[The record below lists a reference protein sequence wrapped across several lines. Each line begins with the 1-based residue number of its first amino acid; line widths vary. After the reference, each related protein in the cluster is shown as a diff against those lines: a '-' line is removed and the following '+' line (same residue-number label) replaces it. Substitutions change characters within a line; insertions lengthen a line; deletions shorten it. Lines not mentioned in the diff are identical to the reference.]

1 MAGTFDWLDKGIAEA
16 LDAVPVP
23 VFVKDQDSRFIL
35 INQRCEEQLGVPRV
49 EMIGRTGEG
58 LFPPGQVTRL
68 IENDRRAMEGFALSS
83 EEVVRNLATDQD
95 RTLRTIRRPIHDPL
109 GGTRSLVGVSIDITE
124 AKRTELSLRDSEEK
138 LRGLFELS
146 PLGIVLNGMDGKF
159 LEFNPAFAAI
169 CGHSAEELCHL
180 DYWKLTPE
188 TYANEE
194 QTQLQALLARGHYG
208 PYEKEYIRKDGSLV
222 PLRLTGVLLHAGD
235 GTAYIWSIVEDI
247 TAQKKAQ
254 EAVWF
259 HANFDDITALP
270 NRRLVYQRL
279 DEEIARARESGR
291 RMALLFVDFD
301 RFKEINDAFGHD
313 KGDLLLKEAAR
324 RLSAGLHPTDTV
336 GRLNGDE
343 FMIVVGAQEETQ
355 RLDEVAEA
363 LRQALGAPYRLGP
376 DLAYSSVSI
385 GIAVFP
391 QDGENAD
398 TLVRHADQAMYEAKA
413 LGRNRICFFHRALQE
428 EATRRSRI
436 ANELRG
442 AIAGGQFRLFYQP
455 ILDLATGEVVK
466 AEALLRWQHPE
477 LGLVGPADFIP
488 VAEQTGEILAIG
500 QWVFE
505 EVLRQLA
512 TWDAAGMPPVR
523 VGINRSPVEFRQ
535 SGDVLA
541 SWPARLAEHGLCG
554 QRLVVEITEGLLV
567 ELGDTVRD
575 QFERLQRM
583 GIALSLDDF
592 GTGYSSLAYLRK
604 FDVDF
609 LKIDRAFVQGVAPGA
624 DDLALCEAIIVMA
637 QKLGIEVVAE
647 GIETEDQR
655 ALLAAAGCRL
665 GQGFLFS
672 RPLPAEAFA
681 AFVRGAARHA

>member
-35 INQRCEEQLGVPRV
+35 INRSCEEQLGVPRDKV
-49 EMIGRTGEG
+49 IGRTGEG

-68 IENDRRAMEGFALSS
+68 IENDRRAMEGSAVSC
-83 EEVVRNLATDQD
+83 EEVVRNLATHQD
-95 RTLRTIRRPIHDPL
+95 RTVRTIRRPIHDPL
-109 GGTRSLVGVSIDITE
+109 GRTRSLVGVSIDITE
-124 AKRTELSLRDSEEK
+124 AKQTELSLRDSEEK

-159 LEFNPAFAAI
+159 LEFNPAFTAI
-169 CGHSAEELCHL
+169 CGYSAEELSHL

-188 TYANEE
+188 TYATEE
-194 QTQLQALLARGHYG
+194 HTQLQALLTRGHYG

-222 PLRLTGVLLHAGD
+222 PLRLTGVLLHASD

-324 RLSAGLHPTDTV
+324 RLSAALHPADTV

-343 FMIVVGAQEETQ
+343 FMIVVSTPEETQ
-355 RLDEVAEA
+355 RLDELAEA

-609 LKIDRAFVQGVAPGA
+609 LKIDRAFVQGVAPEA

-655 ALLAAAGCRL
+655 TLLATAGCRL

-672 RPLPAEAFA
+672 RPLPADAFA
-681 AFVRGAARHA
+681 AFVRGAARRD